1 MRALESEKQF
11 SKWLLDVGNAKEG
24 DAVKLPEI
32 CYPEIQD
39 PIAQLY
45 NDIDFRNV
53 TSKQLKDRAILTV
66 TNDIALE
73 LNKKVLSV
81 LPGDEAI
88 YEAADIIISD
98 DPQDQLAYPEEFL
111 NSLTPT

>member
-1 MRALESEKQF
+1 MRTLESGKQF

-45 NDIDFRNV
+45 KDIDFRNV

-73 LNKKVLSV
+73 
-81 LPGDEAI
+81 
-88 YEAADIIISD
+88 
-98 DPQDQLAYPEEFL
+98 
-111 NSLTPT
+111 T

>member
-11 SKWLLDVGNAKEG
+11 SKWLFDVGNVKEG

-39 PIAQLY
+39 PIPQLY
-45 NDIDFRNV
+45 NDIDFRTV
-53 TSKQLKDRAILTV
+53 TTKQLKDRAILAV
-66 TNDIALE
+66 TIDIALE

-81 LPGDEAI
+81 LPGDEVI
-88 YEAADIIISD
+88 
-98 DPQDQLAYPEEFL
+98 
-111 NSLTPT
+111 